1 MFEAWWSP
9 QASSISIRARVES
22 GRGPEMKER
31 RGFMASR
38 LLVCLL
44 FVAALPSA
52 LLAQSAPRSAV
63 VPLSEATFALDEDVK
78 CLSDALEAGDP
89 DKGPSTFA
97 LKARPGC
104 VVPWHYH
111 TAGEQLIVVH
121 GQVLTEM
128 ENTHATTLG
137 PGGFASMLSREKH
150 QFTCTG
156 SGECLLFVTFD
167 RTYDIHWVS
176 PGK

>member
-1 MFEAWWSP
+1 MK
-9 QASSISIRARVES
+9 ARS
-22 GRGPEMKER
+22 
-31 RGFMASR
+31 FA
-38 LLVCLL
+38 CLL
-44 FVAALPSA
+44 LAVAAGSVV
-52 LLAQSAPRSAV
+52 AQPAPHHGV
-63 VPLSEATFALDEDVK
+63 VPLSQAKFTADEDVK

-111 TAGEQLIVVH
+111 TAEEQLVVVK

-128 ENTHATTLG
+128 EGVRATDLG
-137 PGGFASMLSREKH
+137 PGGFAFMASREKH

-156 SGECLLFVTFD
+156 AAECLLFVTFD
-167 RTYDIHWVS
+167 RTYDIQWVT
-176 PGK
+176 PGH